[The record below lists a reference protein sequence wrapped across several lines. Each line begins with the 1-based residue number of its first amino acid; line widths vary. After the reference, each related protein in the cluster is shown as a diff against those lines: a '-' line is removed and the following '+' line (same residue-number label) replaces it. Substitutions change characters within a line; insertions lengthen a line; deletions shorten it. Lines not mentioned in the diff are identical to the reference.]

1 MSSKFKI
8 KPGVVSFKEFF
19 KGFGGTFDDNG
30 YYVDKTRFLKSIVEY
45 DPRICLFT
53 RPRRFGKSMFLSMME
68 TFFSP
73 NCEDVNDLS
82 LHQKIFSKFEIF
94 KDKVFSDALMG
105 KIPVLHITFAGA
117 KSDTSIE
124 NSIDKLVNAVCIC
137 ANKYLFLSTSDKLSE
152 SEKQRFNDLCNFD
165 KLNLGRLTSDSSSIY
180 KIDFQFDGTGV
191 SWDKFD
197 VDAASSGTFVL
208 DVNWIADN
216 ILYVATGEYIV
227 LSNESNLKLELTE
240 DSKETWSYKITNEW
254 RANLWLR
261 RYWLFRSIRFR
272 PSNCC
277 NGSRIY

>member
-117 KSDTSIE
+117 KSDTSIDFFQHQI
-124 NSIDKLVNAVCIC
+124 NC
-137 ANKYLFLSTSDKLSE
+137 
-152 SEKQRFNDLCNFD
+152 
-165 KLNLGRLTSDSSSIY
+165 LNQKNNGLMIFAILT
-180 KIDFQFDGTGV
+180 
-191 SWDKFD
+191 
-197 VDAASSGTFVL
+197 
-208 DVNWIADN
+208 N
-216 ILYVATGEYIV
+216 
-227 LSNESNLKLELTE
+227 
-240 DSKETWSYKITNEW
+240 
-254 RANLWLR
+254 
-261 RYWLFRSIRFR
+261 
-272 PSNCC
+272 
-277 NGSRIY
+277 